1 MTRRY
6 RRSEARVVKVAMK
19 KVPNAIDKEIGK
31 RIKARRVLLGHNQQ
45 YLAEMVGVSY
55 QQIQK
60 YENGTDRVGASRLF
74 AISKALDVPVS
85 FFFEHDLDVNADEN
99 REDELE
105 NQFIRRTLAS
115 EEGRAL
121 VLTFGR
127 IRDPQM
133 RAKVLELAELLS
145 DARVATRARPSVGKG
160 R

>member
-1 MTRRY
+1 
-6 RRSEARVVKVAMK
+6 MK
-19 KVPNAIDKEIGK
+19 KVPNAIDREIGK

-74 AISKALDVPVS
+74 AISKALDVAVS
-85 FFFEHDLDVNADEN
+85 FFFEQDLEPDAKPSA
-99 REDELE
+99 EDELE

-121 VLTFGR
+121 ILTFGR

-145 DARVATRARPSVGKG
+145 DARLPSRPRSASG
-160 R
+160 RGR